1 MRWGCQRNNQRSPKT
16 LLFVFRRFACL
27 PAAFLSVWGGQ
38 PEREA
43 SLFNLKF
50 LAARVRVY
58 VRQLADGRVFAAV
71 CGQPVFEVGV
81 VGADEDGGVFVVKID
96 FGGLFLLG
104 KSCSHRLIL
113 SAALSRNRGVFR
125 GFSSALD
132 LGKMAVFK
140 QERAGRRLPCPTRSH
155 SIKCVFSGST
165 QESASFVPRDRF
177 FSERMEESPQIITL
191 NYIPIA
197 ADFPAQL
204 RIFTLQFCR
213 TELAVDRLII
223 RNCGYPFKLPLHF
236 SQPPSP
242 LFRLCAIF
250 QDVTPTNQ
258 TSCKSDAQ
266 IQLAACFGYAFCW
279 QRTVI
284 RA

>member
-16 LLFVFRRFACL
+16 LLFVFRRFACR

-50 LAARVRVY
+50 LAARVLVY
-58 VRQLADGRVFAAV
+58 VRQLADGRVFAVV

-81 VGADEDGGVFVVKID
+81 VGADEDGGVFLVKID

-113 SAALSRNRGVFR
+113 SAALSRNRGVFQV
-125 GFSSALD
+125 FSSALD
-132 LGKMAVFK
+132 LGKMAIFK
-140 QERAGRRLPCPTRSH
+140 QERAGRCLPCPTRSH
-155 SIKCVFSGST
+155 SIKCVFFGST

-177 FSERMEESPQIITL
+177 FSVRMEESPQIITL
-191 NYIPIA
+191 NHILIA

-213 TELAVDRLII
+213 TELSVDRL
-223 RNCGYPFKLPLHF
+223 R
-236 SQPPSP
+236 S
-242 LFRLCAIF
+242 
-250 QDVTPTNQ
+250 
-258 TSCKSDAQ
+258 
-266 IQLAACFGYAFCW
+266 
-279 QRTVI
+279 
-284 RA
+284 